1 MRDCMR
7 PSIPEHFQNSPQN
20 DINEHFPFEVDQS
33 DYPFV
38 LMSLSDQWLPVF
50 KTNVPLN
57 CFH

>member
-1 MRDCMR
+1 MR